1 MSFGPSVIPLIF
13 EHDKESKKRRNKTD
27 KKGKE
32 KNGFPFLDSGTGDDP
47 DASPGEDFVAMI
59 P

>member
-1 MSFGPSVIPLIF
+1 MTKS
-13 EHDKESKKRRNKTD
+13 RRREGTKQTR
-27 KKGKE
+27 KE